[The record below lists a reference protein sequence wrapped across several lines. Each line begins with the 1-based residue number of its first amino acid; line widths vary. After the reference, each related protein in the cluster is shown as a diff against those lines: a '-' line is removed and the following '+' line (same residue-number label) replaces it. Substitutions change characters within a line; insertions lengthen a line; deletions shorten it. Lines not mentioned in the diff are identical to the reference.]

1 MINSALQEGINV
13 RVIGTSGQT
22 LFTRR
27 GELLGFTSM
36 SVTLRRGDTVY
47 ICKPD
52 GSTQST
58 RRYQGERTTYDDL
71 VDLDESKP
79 CKTWTKGTVMLY
91 LFFGWL
97 IKIGAGYHL
106 YKLMGSSYLAV
117 EEVPGELTS
126 RVWKDAG
133 IWLMSVVFWIIC
145 IGGGYY
151 IHHQFK
157 IWMERN
163 QSPTIQT
170 TNTTTTNQDNGY

>member
-1 MINSALQEGINV
+1 MINSAIQEGINV
-13 RVIGTSGQT
+13 RVIGSSGQT

-58 RRYQGERTTYDDL
+58 RRYQGGRTAYDDL
-71 VDLDESKP
+71 VDADESKP
-79 CKTWTKGTVMLY
+79 RKTWTKGTFILY
-91 LFFGWL
+91 LLFGWL
-97 IKIGAGYHL
+97 IKIGAGYRL
-106 YKLMGSSYLAV
+106 YKLLGSSCLAV
-117 EEVPGELTS
+117 EEVPGELAS
-126 RVWKDAG
+126 RVWKDVG
-133 IWLMSVVFWIIC
+133 IWLMSVIFWIIC

-157 IWMERN
+157 I
-163 QSPTIQT
+163 
-170 TNTTTTNQDNGY
+170 